1 MSYTKRLT
9 ESDIK
14 FGFIYISREFVKEV
28 PRGMFTLVAGE
39 ESYTVQLD
47 ACMHLGH
54 LSSVLKTVF
63 SRNI

>member
-47 ACMHLGH
+47 AC
-54 LSSVLKTVF
+54 
-63 SRNI
+63 I